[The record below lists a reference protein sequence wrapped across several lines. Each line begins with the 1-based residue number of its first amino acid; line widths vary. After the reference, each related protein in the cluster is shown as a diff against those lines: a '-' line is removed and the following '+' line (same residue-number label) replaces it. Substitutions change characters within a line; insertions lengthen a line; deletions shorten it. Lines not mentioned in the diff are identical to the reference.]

1 MFSMA
6 NQEIDMKRNAIGS
19 KSVSA
24 TLVVKVVS
32 LAIAAVLSGCAVTG
46 PLSSDE
52 LTAEMSFNDFHY
64 GP

>member
-1 MFSMA
+1 MP

-19 KSVSA
+19 KSVSS
-24 TLVVKVVS
+24 TLIVKVVS

-52 LTAEMSFNDFHY
+52 LTAEMPFNDFHY

>member
-1 MFSMA
+1 MFSMP
-6 NQEIDMKRNAIGS
+6 NQETTMKRNAFDS
-19 KSVSA
+19 KSASS
-24 TLVVKVVS
+24 LIVKVVS

-52 LTAEMSFNDFHY
+52 LTAEVPFNDFHY